1 MTADTVIWLL
11 QLYGLIGLIIALPFA
26 VLGVGMVADGAR
38 GWGLKRILFRLWII
52 PGAAAVWPLV
62 LAVWAR
68 AIFVRTAGQT

>member
-1 MTADTVIWLL
+1 MTADTIILL
-11 QLYGLIGLIIALPFA
+11 VQVYGLIGLVVAVPFA

-62 LAVWAR
+62 IGVWAR
-68 AIFVRTAGQT
+68 AIAIRARRKA